1 VIQVVLPSAEFILY
15 SIAYGSSLA
24 LLCIGLT
31 LTYMVTKVPNFA
43 HATLAVTGSAV
54 TLILIDKVYHG
65 MYGEGLYYTLYI
77 VAPLVAFPLVGLIAL
92 AQYLL
97 ILRPLA
103 ARGVGVLGLMIS
115 TLAFDI
121 ILVNLLTLTLY
132 MLPSTYFGKLVGP
145 SLKGFDVGVSI
156 AGINTFFSRLIL
168 PLIAIILAIA
178 LHLFLT
184 RTKFGIALRASIEN
198 PSLARVLG
206 INVDLAYMVSWF
218 LAGGLAGV
226 SGSLVVFFM
235 FESFKPAVA
244 SLVIVSV
251 FAGSI
256 VGGLGSIYGALAGG
270 FLVGFAEPMF
280 VIVTQN
286 ILSTLTGTPITLTQY
301 QRLFS
306 LLVVIVTL
314 LVAPQGLAGT
324 DFRGLVARVI
334 PGGVRRT
341 PRTS

>member
-1 VIQVVLPSAEFILY
+1 MVLPSVEFILY

-77 VAPLVAFPLVGLIAL
+77 VAPLVAFPLVGLLAL

-121 ILVNLLTLTLY
+121 ILVNMLTLTLY

-145 SLKGFDVGVSI
+145 SLKGFDAGVSI
-156 AGINTFFSRLIL
+156 AGVNTFFSRLIL
-168 PLIAIILAIA
+168 PFIAITVAIA

-206 INVDLAYMVSWF
+206 INVDQAYMVSWF
-218 LAGGLAGV
+218 LAGGLAGI
-226 SGSLVVFFM
+226 SGSLVVFM

-280 VIVTQN
+280 VVVTQN

-334 PGGVRRT
+334 PGGVRRA
-341 PRTS
+341 PRAS